1 MFGWKEDECSKS
13 MLVHRVS
20 AIYQGKGQYRD
31 HNREDCRLVRQ
42 VSSHTRFMRFTYMI
56 TSQMIQNPITAQTA
70 LSSSRNLLCLLLF
83 LHHPSYPVHR
93 NPEHR
98 LNIAP
103 LPYATFRRTFQSMLA
118 AMLLLRR
125 LLLPYLLLPIVPVST
140 KLVNITVDDTIG
152 DPTTNSI
159 LTFSPSGK
167 WSQGQGC
174 PGCAVHTGN
183 TSSTIDVSKV
193 FDGTWHDTTYHPLIA
208 GDPEHLV
215 SLSFTGSAVYAYN
228 VIANQ
233 IPFVTTLTNLTFQ
246 INGDLVGT
254 YMHIPENTTN
264 TFEYDVLVYAN
275 TSLPYGQH
283 TFVMSAGGSNDSLI
297 LFDRIVYTQDS
308 NDSSVTPVP
317 ASNSAGSISPSSA
330 APLATSTAA
339 SGSSKSSPPIGAIVG
354 GVVGGVISLAVAL
367 IVFLSLRARR
377 QTNARRPPPAMEK
390 MDPFAFGGAQ
400 RQPDQRKSRALII
413 PDLCSGRSRLMTRG
427 PGSTTTTDAS
437 EYFIGASSAPSLPFS
452 FFRTNCDTFLTS
464 PLPSLPSPL
473 SHL

>member
-1 MFGWKEDECSKS
+1 
-13 MLVHRVS
+13 
-20 AIYQGKGQYRD
+20 
-31 HNREDCRLVRQ
+31 
-42 VSSHTRFMRFTYMI
+42 
-56 TSQMIQNPITAQTA
+56 
-70 LSSSRNLLCLLLF
+70 
-83 LHHPSYPVHR
+83 
-93 NPEHR
+93 
-98 LNIAP
+98 
-103 LPYATFRRTFQSMLA
+103 MLA
-118 AMLLLRR
+118 VMPLLRR
-125 LLLPYLLLPIVPVST
+125 LLLPSLLLPIIPVST

-152 DPTTNSI
+152 DPTAAST
-159 LTFSPSGK
+159 LTFSPSDK

-183 TSSTIDVSKV
+183 TSSTVDISKV

-215 SLSFTGSAVYAYN
+215 SFTFTGSAVYAYN
-228 VIANQ
+228 IIANQ

-254 YMHIPENTTN
+254 YMHIPQNTTN
-264 TFEYDVLVYAN
+264 TFEYGVLVYAN

-297 LFDRIVYTQDS
+297 LFDSIIYTQDS
-308 NDSSVTPVP
+308 TDSSPTPVS

-377 QTNARRPPPAMEK
+377 KTTARRPPPAAEK
-390 MDPFAFGGAQ
+390 MDPFVFGGAQ
-400 RQPDQRKSRALII
+400 RQPGQQKSRALII
-413 PDLCSGRSRLMTRG
+413 PDLRSGRSRLMTRG
-427 PGSTTTTDAS
+427 PGSTTTTDANTQTADNFHGHGPQLASMLPAETARTREAAEYTSRIQALEAHVHALEAQQQLSPGATSDISGSHTWLSQGSTWWTRRSKSRYGS
-437 EYFIGASSAPSLPFS
+437 EKSGRSANASVANLHSELASLRSEMAALRGELSQVQLDVLGAAPSYVS
-452 FFRTNCDTFLTS
+452 
-464 PLPSLPSPL
+464 
-473 SHL
+473 